1 MKKAIEK
8 SKKLNYAW
16 IMDKE
21 YPSTS
26 SRNNKKRWNAFV
38 IENSGL
44 FLQSWE
50 WGEFQKSLGRKIW
63 RLQDENFQSLIIKY
77 DLPLG
82 KNYLYCPG
90 GPVINSKFKIQNSKL
105 QSKMQKLLEEAGN
118 IAEQEKSIFLKVEPF
133 WEKEKN
139 LNLDSRL
146 PSVAKSFGR
155 ARRGNDNDRDAYFKK
170 SSGGQRIL
178 QTLILNLNKSEE
190 ELLAEMKQKTRYNIR
205 LAEKRGIKIR
215 ISNEPEKDIEYFWQ
229 LAKETGKRDGFYLYA
244 KDYYAKQLLSC
255 HPESRRGGAKDL
267 VGDNKESVEI
277 PRCARNDNVCF
288 KLFLA
293 EYNGKIIA
301 ANIVVFFGNRA
312 IYLHGA
318 SSNEYRNLM
327 APYLSQWEQI
337 KEAKKQGF
345 QIYDF
350 WGIDEINWPGVT
362 RFKNG
367 FGGKEIEYIGAYD
380 YVFQPWWYVVYKGT
394 KKILGILRQ

>member
-229 LAKETGKRDGFYLYA
+229 LAKETSQRDGFHFHLRE
-244 KDYYAKQLLSC
+244 YY
-255 HPESRRGGAKDL
+255 ESMVNFFRHNWMPDQVRH
-267 VGDNKESVEI
+267 
-277 PRCARNDNVCF
+277 DNVGWGLEVR
-288 KLFLA
+288 LFLA

-318 SSNEYRNLM
+318 SANEHRNLM
-327 APYLSQWEQI
+327 APYLLQWEQI
-337 KEAKKQGF
+337 KEAKKQGCE
-345 QIYDF
+345 IYDF
-350 WGIDEINWPGVT
+350 WGIDETKWAGVT
-362 RFKNG
+362 RFKTG